1 MNKCKVSQINSTA
14 VEYSCK
20 ITSAIFSTVQ
30 KGRQQMKNYKKK
42 KCKPFYITAAFHYKV
57 NNVHMFYDFISSLK
71 SFSLKGT
78 HEHWDNEGN
87 PKMFTLLILG
97 RIASQ

>member
-1 MNKCKVSQINSTA
+1 MEIIQNNDGKDLHLIKESLYIFRDELHTLILQIKNRNRTMNKCKVSQINSTA

-42 KCKPFYITAAFHYKV
+42 L
-57 NNVHMFYDFISSLK
+57 M
-71 SFSLKGT
+71 
-78 HEHWDNEGN
+78 
-87 PKMFTLLILG
+87 
-97 RIASQ
+97 